1 MKRAARW
8 LATLVVILG
17 LGFAQQGK
25 LVIAT
30 GQDPQSWDPIDT
42 FLLAW
47 GMVGSNIFDG
57 LLDRGTDLKL
67 KPGLATK
74 WEYRDNGKT
83 LRFTLRQGVKFHNG
97 EPFDAAAVKFTFD
110 RLLGDEGA
118 KGPQQANYTAIKE
131 AKVVDTNTV
140 DLIMDRP
147 DPVLITKLA
156 GYGAMIVPPKYIKEK
171 GDAYF
176 NTHPV
181 GTGPFKFVD
190 YAKDQQL
197 SLEAN
202 ADYWG
207 GKPKVAQ
214 VVYRFIEEPATR
226 IAELQAGRVDV
237 AQGVPVAQADVI
249 KKAATLNL
257 VPVGSPT
264 VNELR
269 FATDRPPTNNPKV
282 RQAIIMAVDR
292 DTIIKSILQNY
303 AKPIASFQTD
313 MSFGFDENLKAYPF
327 DPTKAKALLAEAKV
341 APGTEL
347 EINFVSTDAT
357 NREVVQAVA
366 GYLQAVGFKIS
377 LKPYE
382 VGTFFNDIIPKN
394 KNGQM
399 YYMGWGGWTLDF
411 DNTAYLL
418 YRTGEFWNPVFSDK
432 TVDKL
437 LDDQRA
443 TSDQSKR
450 EKILQQIAKYLYDI
464 AIEMPLYQS
473 VNLWGVNKR
482 VQGFVAPADDRIRL
496 LNVSVQ

>member
-1 MKRAARW
+1 MNRGTKW
-8 LATLVVILG
+8 LVGLVLVLG
-17 LGFAQQGK
+17 MALAQQGR

-30 GQDPQSWDPIDT
+30 SQDPQSWDPIDT

-57 LLDRGTDLKL
+57 LVDRGTDLKL
-67 KPGLATK
+67 KPGLATR
-74 WEYRDNGKT
+74 WEYRDGGKT
-83 LRFTLRQGVKFHNG
+83 LRFTLRAGVRFHNN
-97 EPFDAAAVKFTFD
+97 EPFNAAAVKFTFD
-110 RLLGDEGA
+110 RLLGPEGA

-131 AKVVDTNTV
+131 ARVVNNLTV
-140 DLIMDRP
+140 DLILERP

-156 GYGAMIVPPKYIKEK
+156 GYGAKIVPPLYIKEK

-197 SLEAN
+197 TLEAN
-202 ADYWG
+202 TTYWG
-207 GKPKVAQ
+207 GRPKVKT

-237 AQGVPVAQADVI
+237 AQGVPVAQANVV
-249 KKAATLNL
+249 KNATSLNL

-269 FATDRPPTNNPKV
+269 FATDRAPTNNPKV
-282 RQAIIMAVDR
+282 RQAILYAIDR
-292 DTIIKSILQNY
+292 DTIISSILQSY
-303 AKPIASFQTD
+303 GKAISTFQTD
-313 MSFGFDENLKAYPF
+313 MSFGFDANLKPYPF
-327 DPTKAKALLAEAKV
+327 DPAKAKALLQEAGV
-341 APGTEL
+341 AAGTEL

-382 VGTFFNDIIPKN
+382 VGTYFNDIIPKN

-399 YYMGWGGWTLDF
+399 YYMGWGGWTLDY

-432 TVDKL
+432 TIDKL

-443 TSDQSKR
+443 TSDQGQR
-450 EKILQQIAKYLYDI
+450 EKILQQIAKYLYDT
-464 AIEMPLYQS
+464 AIEVPLYQS

-496 LNVSVQ
+496 LTVSVQ